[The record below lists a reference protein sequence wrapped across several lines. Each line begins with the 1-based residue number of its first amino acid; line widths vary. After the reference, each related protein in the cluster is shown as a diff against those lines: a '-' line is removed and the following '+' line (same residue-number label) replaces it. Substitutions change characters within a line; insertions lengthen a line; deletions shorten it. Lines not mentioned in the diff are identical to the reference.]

1 MIRPLVLHSTA
12 EARRELERIGVDP
25 AGIVRMLPKLELLP
39 VLVPQIRAAAANILK
54 QELLSLGGDAAVA
67 RGTVSCSVA
76 TTDVMLIGTRRQLHD
91 LCGKLAG
98 QPFSLPALGTQL
110 QELLHTLGRPL
121 PTWQLARRELSL
133 QRPLIMGILN
143 VTPDSFSDGGRFA
156 TIEKAVEH
164 ALQMADQGADI
175 IDIGAES
182 TRPGAPPV
190 TAVEELSRLLPVV
203 EQLAGRLTIPISI
216 DTWKASVAEETLA
229 AGAEIINDIS
239 GLTFDPALADVAAQ
253 RQAGLVLMH
262 TRGTPET
269 MQQDTGYSDLLGEVA
284 EFLQR
289 SLHTALSAGI
299 PRERI
304 VLDPGIGFGKD
315 RVGNLQILQ
324 RMRELAGLGQ
334 PLLIGSSR
342 KGFIGTT
349 LGRDKTGDRLFGTAA
364 TVALAVAEGASVL
377 RVHDVLA
384 MRDVADMAH
393 SIISAASPVTTAP
406 L

>member
-1 MIRPLVLHSTA
+1 MIRPLVLHSTV

-39 VLVPQIRAAAANILK
+39 ILVPQIRAAAANILK

-67 RGTVSCSVA
+67 RGTVACTVA
-76 TTDVMLIGTRRQLHD
+76 TTDVLLIGTRRQLHD

-98 QPFSLPALGTQL
+98 QPFNLSALGTEL
-110 QELLHTLGRPL
+110 QELLHTLGRSL
-121 PTWQLARRELSL
+121 PVWQLARRELSL

-143 VTPDSFSDGGRFA
+143 LTPDSFSDGGCF
-156 TIEKAVEH
+156 TSIEKAVEH
-164 ALQMADQGADI
+164 ALQMEAQGADI

-190 TAVEELSRLLPVV
+190 SADQELHRLLPVL

-216 DTWKASVAEETLA
+216 DTWKSSVAEATLA

-239 GLTFDPALADVAAQ
+239 GLTFDPTLADTVA
-253 RQAGLVLMH
+253 RHQAGLVLMH

-269 MQQDTGYSDLLGEVA
+269 MQQDTDYTDLLGEVA
-284 EFLQR
+284 SCLQR
-289 SLHTALSAGI
+289 SLQAATSAGI

-324 RMRELAGLGQ
+324 RLRELAGLGQ
-334 PLLIGSSR
+334 PLLVGSSR

-364 TVALAVAEGASVL
+364 TVALAVAEGASIL
-377 RVHDVLA
+377 RVHDVQA

-393 SIISAASPVTTAP
+393 SIISAASPVTAP

>member
-39 VLVPQIRAAAANILK
+39 VLVPQLRAAAANILK

-190 TAVEELSRLLPVV
+190 TAAEELGRLLPVV
-203 EQLAGRLTIPISI
+203 EQLADRLTIPISI

-239 GLTFDPALADVAAQ
+239 GLTFDTALADVAAQ

-324 RMRELAGLGQ
+324 RLRELAGLGQ

-384 MRDVADMAH
+384 MRDVADMAY
-393 SIISAASPVTTAP
+393 SIISAASPVTAP